1 MKRFDIQKITLNQ
14 VLTVIACFIAFV
26 IILSTI
32 LGLAKKSAEKKNIQI
47 AQNPSIVVAQG
58 QEALD
63 GKYYS
68 FKNME
73 RMRIIPAADKGQNPN
88 LTIIVSPYFSYQKD
102 DKEFFEELS
111 RKNPVIKSII
121 INYFS
126 SKTEKQL
133 KQLNEDK
140 IKADLK
146 DLINQNLVLNQIE
159 NVYFSEYIFLQ

>member
-32 LGLAKKSAEKKNIQI
+32 LGMAKKSAEKKNIQI

-73 RMRIIPAADKGQNPN
+73 SIEVFKFRN
-88 LTIIVSPYFSYQKD
+88 
-102 DKEFFEELS
+102 FFLAE
-111 RKNPVIKSII
+111 
-121 INYFS
+121 
-126 SKTEKQL
+126 
-133 KQLNEDK
+133 
-140 IKADLK
+140 
-146 DLINQNLVLNQIE
+146 
-159 NVYFSEYIFLQ
+159 